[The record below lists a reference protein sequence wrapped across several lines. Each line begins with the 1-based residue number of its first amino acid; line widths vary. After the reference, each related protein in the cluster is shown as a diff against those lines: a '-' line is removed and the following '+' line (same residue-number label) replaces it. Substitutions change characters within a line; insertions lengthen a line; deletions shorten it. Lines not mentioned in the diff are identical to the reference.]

1 MSTKNKAIVE
11 TTAEVAEKTMDQV
24 KAGMEQAQAAFK
36 TQMEEATK
44 HVAAAQK
51 QFEAVLAVG
60 RGNVEAMLKST
71 TVLAEGMQEIAKTL
85 LAAQQTAFDET
96 MANAKALASAKS
108 LREAMELQMTFA
120 KAAMEKMIAE
130 AGKLSEH
137 GAKLAEKAMAP
148 MAERV
153 NATVTTLTR
162 PLAA

>member
-24 KAGMEQAQAAFK
+24 KAGVEQAQAAFK

-51 QFEAVLAVG
+51 QFEAVMELG
-60 RGNVEAMLKST
+60 RGNLEAMLKST
-71 TVLAEGMQEIAKTL
+71 TVLTEGMQEIAKTL

-108 LREAMELQMTFA
+108 LREAMDLQMTFA

-130 AGKLSEH
+130 AGKISEH